1 MPTIGAFTP
10 GVARLIQ
17 AGAIEYDESDVPQGI
32 TDLWA
37 VILGRG
43 VRPQLADISGLPAR
57 GTRHPVYTYLVR
69 GGVTIRNAA
78 EQQGSLVWMIE
89 VKYEPQGDGGTS
101 VVNPGD
107 DPDDPGVESAVRI
120 LERAWPIYEVEAD
133 LVADASTGDHVLNS
147 AGEPYDRIPTI
158 KRRYMGARVKR
169 AEQNWPKL
177 AASLDGTLNQT
188 PVYVLGVFFPSR
200 CARLEIE
207 IEDTLAVGSE
217 TRYHVTYN
225 IVPAHNYYGSSGN
238 PPAPLDAGFDM
249 PLVEQGFSYL
259 DSNTGKLVRATVAD
273 ANGTE
278 TPTPLP
284 VKLAADGSLLP
295 NGQPLVVHVWHT
307 YPDADWS
314 DLELPSTPT
323 EGDPP
328 PPEPDPPDPEP

>member
-17 AGAIEYDESDVPQGI
+17 AGAIEYDESDVPQGV
-32 TDLWA
+32 TDLWG

-43 VRPQLADISGLPAR
+43 VRPQLASISGLPAA
-57 GTRHPVYTYLVR
+57 GSRHPVYTYLVR
-69 GGVTIRNAA
+69 GGVTIRSAA

-133 LVADASTGDHVLNS
+133 LVADVASGDPVLNS
-147 AGEPYDRIPTI
+147 AGEPFDRAVQV

-177 AASLDGTLNQT
+177 AASLDGTINQQA
-188 PVYVLGVFFPSR
+188 VAVLGVTFPAHT
-200 CARLEIE
+200 ARLEIE

-225 IVPAHNYYGSSGN
+225 IAPAHNYYGKNGQTSQ
-238 PPAPLDAGFDM
+238 DAGWDV

-259 DSNTGKLVRATVAD
+259 DSGKLVRATVAGEDGAENPTALPILLD
-273 ANGTE
+273 ANGG
-278 TPTPLP
+278 
-284 VKLAADGSLLP
+284 KLASGADP
-295 NGQPLVVHVWHT
+295 VVRVWAA
-307 YPDADWS
+307 YVEADWS
-314 DLELPSTPT
+314 DLELPATPT

-328 PPEPDPPDPEP
+328 PPEPDPPDPDPAP

>member
-1 MPTIGAFTP
+1 MPTIGAFTQ

-17 AGAIEYDESDVPQGI
+17 AGAIEYDESDVPQGV

-69 GGVTIRNAA
+69 SGITIRSAA

-133 LVADASTGDHVLNS
+133 LVADVASGDPVLNS
-147 AGEPYDRIPTI
+147 AGEPFDRAVQV

-177 AASLDGTLNQT
+177 AASLDGTINQQAVT
-188 PVYVLGVFFPSR
+188 FPQ
-200 CARLEIE
+200 AQIDEQYAALPAEIRR
-207 IEDTLAVGSE
+207 I
-217 TRYHVTYN
+217 
-225 IVPAHNYYGSSGN
+225 SSGASS
-238 PPAPLDAGFDM
+238 PCAPCLRH
-249 PLVEQGFSYL
+249 S
-259 DSNTGKLVRATVAD
+259 AT
-273 ANGTE
+273 
-278 TPTPLP
+278 
-284 VKLAADGSLLP
+284 
-295 NGQPLVVHVWHT
+295 
-307 YPDADWS
+307 
-314 DLELPSTPT
+314 
-323 EGDPP
+323 
-328 PPEPDPPDPEP
+328 